1 MDWWSIIFN
10 YLFYFTEVH
19 CLPVYFE
26 PDAER
31 VEGQETSMA
40 IIRKN
45 NNSHLM
51 SQQTSNK
58 IIEKYLVTMP

>member
-1 MDWWSIIFN
+1 M
-10 YLFYFTEVH
+10 
-19 CLPVYFE
+19 YFE

-58 IIEKYLVTMP
+58 IIEEYLVTMPEILHCM